1 MDVMKVYNKL
11 PVFVQNIACY
21 YEGMRIK
28 NTRFSKEFWRLLS
41 EYESRNDW
49 SYSQLCEF
57 RNIRL
62 QMIIEHC
69 YNTVPYYTSLFN
81 ELGINYKTIKTLED
95 LKVLP
100 ILSKETVK
108 DNFNDFISTAIPKKD
123 MIMNHTN
130 GTTGSG
136 FHFYTT
142 SIAINEQWALWW
154 RYRKKLGISM
164 DKTCAI
170 FGGKPIVPVTEKKP
184 PYWRLI
190 KPLNQIYFSIYN
202 INDDTISDYINAL
215 CSYKIKWIHGYPSA
229 ISLVAS
235 HMIEQ
240 NIKLDYKLDFITTG
254 SESLLDY
261 QKNIITKAFGVE
273 PRQHYGL
280 AEGVANIS
288 EDTDGQM
295 YVDEDFAAVEFVDFE
310 NEGSHIIGTTLSNY
324 AMPLL
329 RYDTKDIVRY
339 ENKCIDN
346 IRGREVI
353 AIDGRREDYITLRDG
368 TKIGRL
374 AHVFADVTAVKE
386 AQVYQRIPGE
396 IIVKIVKSTNYTD
409 RDEKVILSNLRER
422 LGTCTNIIIEYK
434 TEISKGSSGGK
445 LRFVISEVK

>member
-240 NIKLDYKLDFITTG
+240 NIKLNYKLDFITTG

-295 YVDEDFAAVEFVDFE
+295 YV
-310 NEGSHIIGTTLSNY
+310 
-324 AMPLL
+324 
-329 RYDTKDIVRY
+329 
-339 ENKCIDN
+339 
-346 IRGREVI
+346 
-353 AIDGRREDYITLRDG
+353 
-368 TKIGRL
+368 
-374 AHVFADVTAVKE
+374 
-386 AQVYQRIPGE
+386 
-396 IIVKIVKSTNYTD
+396 
-409 RDEKVILSNLRER
+409 
-422 LGTCTNIIIEYK
+422 
-434 TEISKGSSGGK
+434 
-445 LRFVISEVK
+445 